1 VVAVS
6 LGNLAPRQVG
16 ISEEAVIAFDRS
28 PRRDDRVRINDRI
41 RVREIRVIDDD
52 GQQLGIMAPPQA
64 VAIARTKGLDLV
76 EISPTAVPPVCRIM
90 DFGKYQYEQQKRA
103 RAAKKHQRVIEVKEI
118 KFRPKVDEHDYQ
130 FKKKH
135 IERFLEDGD
144 KVKATIFFRG
154 REMAHPEIGRRILE
168 RLLEDLGE
176 QAIAESMPR
185 QEGNQMHTILAP
197 KPGGAKRT

>member
-1 VVAVS
+1 M
-6 LGNLAPRQVG
+6 P
-16 ISEEAVIAFDRS
+16 
-28 PRRDDRVRINDRI
+28 
-41 RVREIRVIDDD
+41 
-52 GQQLGIMAPPQA
+52 PPQA
-64 VAIARTKGLDLV
+64 LTLAKSKGLDLV

-103 RAAKKHQRVIEVKEI
+103 RSAKKHQKVILVKEI

-135 IERFLEDGD
+135 IERFLADGD

-168 RLLEDLGE
+168 RLIDDLSE
-176 QAIAESMPR
+176 VATPENMPR
-185 QEGNQMHTILAP
+185 QEGNQMHTILSQRAGRKTAP
-197 KPGGAKRT
+197 KKETARAVDAAEQE